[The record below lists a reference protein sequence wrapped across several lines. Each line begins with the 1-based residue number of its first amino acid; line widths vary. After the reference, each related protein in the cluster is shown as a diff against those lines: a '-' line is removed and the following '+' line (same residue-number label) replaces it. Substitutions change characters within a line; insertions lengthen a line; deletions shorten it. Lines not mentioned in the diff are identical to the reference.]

1 MRLAR
6 PRERSAGWRLE
17 SGPKCESV
25 AAAFSGFALP
35 QRMMYGNTTASRDEP
50 MSSQRAR
57 WTWLVVCGAQSDA
70 SAGGRRPGRELA
82 VRLARPAAG
91 LLRALL
97 EAMSEGMTWALKLWA
112 ALADSQIAE
121 KGREQRPASSI

>member
-1 MRLAR
+1 
-6 PRERSAGWRLE
+6 
-17 SGPKCESV
+17 
-25 AAAFSGFALP
+25 
-35 QRMMYGNTTASRDEP
+35 
-50 MSSQRAR
+50 
-57 WTWLVVCGAQSDA
+57 
-70 SAGGRRPGRELA
+70 

-121 KGREQRPASSI
+121 KGREQRPASGV